1 MASKYK
7 SLAALGLSTTLLGG
21 LVACSNE
28 TAEPA
33 PAPSETAAPETP
45 EAGTSTTADAVATD
59 DSSYV
64 MSGGEGEGEGGEGE
78 GGEGEGG
85 EGGVDI
91 AAAAEDPAVYRS
103 ALAMT
108 EAHIRAGIDALD
120 AGERRAAGEMFAHP
134 VSEILIDLEPVLVQQ
149 GVEPFAQKL
158 SDASA
163 AVFAE
168 ESAED
173 LRARADDIIATL
185 RAAGEKAPEGADSS
199 AIVEAKVVADQINR
213 AAAQYDSATRTDA
226 YEPYLDGYGFY
237 STASAMLSDDR
248 AAIEAAAPDFTA
260 QADEVLAILAN
271 AYPGAARPEELDA
284 DKSALTAANS
294 ELQLLASGL

>member
-28 TAEPA
+28 TPETTS
-33 PAPSETAAPETP
+33 APSETAAPEETETP
-45 EAGTSTTADAVATD
+45 AAEAPDTQADTG
-59 DSSYV
+59 SYALA
-64 MSGGEGEGEGGEGE
+64 GGEGEGEGGEGE
-78 GGEGEGG
+78 GGEG
-85 EGGVDI
+85 GVNI

-103 ALAMT
+103 ALAVV

-120 AGERRAAGEMFAHP
+120 AGERRPAGEMFAHP
-134 VSEILIDLEPVLVQQ
+134 VSEILMDFEPVLTQQ

-163 AVFAE
+163 AVFAD

-173 LRARADDIIATL
+173 LRARAEDIIDTI
-185 RAAGEKAPEGADSS
+185 RAASEKAPEGSDSD
-199 AIVEAKVVADQINR
+199 AIVEAKVVADQIDR
-213 AAAQYDSATRTDA
+213 AVAQYSSATNTDA

-237 STASAMLSDDR
+237 STASALLEDHR
-248 AAIEAAAPDFTA
+248 AAIEAEAPDFTE
-260 QADEVLAILAN
+260 QADIVLAQLAD
-271 AYPGAARPEELDA
+271 AYPTANRPETLDA
-284 DKSALTAANS
+284 DASAMTAANS
-294 ELQLLASGL
+294 ELQLMVSGL